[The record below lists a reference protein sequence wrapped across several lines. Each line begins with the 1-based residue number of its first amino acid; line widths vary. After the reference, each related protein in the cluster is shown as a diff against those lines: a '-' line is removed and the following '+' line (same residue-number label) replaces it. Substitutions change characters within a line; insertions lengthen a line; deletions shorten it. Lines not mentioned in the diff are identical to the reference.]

1 MTTDPTTHDEEIKTS
16 TDTTAMQPLPADA
29 LRQVSGGSVGGI
41 GGSGVLQPQS
51 VGGIGGS
58 GGH

>member
-1 MTTDPTTHDEEIKTS
+1 MTQDCMTPDTEIKTP
-16 TDTTAMQPLPADA
+16 TAAPAMQPLTADA
-29 LRQVSGGSVGGI
+29 WRQVSGGNVGGI